1 MYSQANIRAGEDCG
15 LFERSRPRSL
25 TLKRCCGKRMGRRTV
40 TFASGGKVFA
50 PGCARES
57 VPEKPAG
64 ARRTPTTQVAQKPGH
79 TAATPPEPSLSRGR
93 SVSKKRS
100 IRGKSNRGSTLR
112 QPCKHHLRDTCTPSC
127 CVHWHPPECRFHQ
140 NDAGCVKLETRVC
153 SRTGR
158 LMNNQF
164 KKTQQRATS

>member
-1 MYSQANIRAGEDCG
+1 MLRVERCSPLGAPASPCQ
-15 LFERSRPRSL
+15 RSRQEPDEH
-25 TLKRCCGKRMGRRTV
+25 RR
-40 TFASGGKVFA
+40 
-50 PGCARES
+50 
-57 VPEKPAG
+57 
-64 ARRTPTTQVAQKPGH
+64 TQVAQKPGH
-79 TAATPPEPSLSRGR
+79 TAATSPDPSLSRGR
-93 SVSKKRS
+93 SVSRKRS

-153 SRTGR
+153 SRTGK